1 MMSSDRAKAT
11 TGPSDAMRGVRDLRS
26 LTDPE
31 AAGGAGHVGAV
42 LDEGHALAR
51 PSHPRRRRF
60 SSLARLGGS
69 PGRIATLE
77 HAGLLAAARPAV
89 LGLVEAVDALAAVV
103 AQARVA
109 LAAAR
114 RSPACS
120 SLHKNMDDG
129 TV

>member
-1 MMSSDRAKAT
+1 MHHLLLGNEVEL
-11 TGPSDAMRGVRDLRS
+11 GPDAWL
-26 LTDPE
+26 
-31 AAGGAGHVGAV
+31 AV
-42 LDEGHALAR
+42 LDGEV
-51 PSHPRRRRF
+51 
-60 SSLARLGGS
+60 
-69 PGRIATLE
+69 
-77 HAGLLAAARPAV
+77 GLLLLELALLPLRPRPAV